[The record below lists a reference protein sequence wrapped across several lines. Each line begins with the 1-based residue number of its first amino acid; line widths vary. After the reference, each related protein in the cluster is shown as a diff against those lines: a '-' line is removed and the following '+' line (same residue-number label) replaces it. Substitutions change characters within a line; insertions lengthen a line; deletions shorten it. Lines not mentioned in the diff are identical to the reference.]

1 MNVDINELISSE
13 EVFKEYL
20 CIAVVILIILYIII
34 DDFMRW
40 FDKIVF
46 FWYKSC
52 IYSIN
57 VYIFKNY
64 GRKKRIE
71 S

>member
-20 CIAVVILIILYIII
+20 RIAVVILIILYIII

-46 FWYKSC
+46 F
-52 IYSIN
+52 
-57 VYIFKNY
+57 
-64 GRKKRIE
+64 
-71 S
+71 